1 MPVIH
6 VLSPHVADLIAAG
19 EVVERPASAVKELLE
34 NAVDAG
40 ARTVVLDIRA
50 GGRELI
56 RVSDDGVGMAP
67 EDALVCFVRHATSKL
82 SDERGLEAI
91 GTLGFRGEALAA
103 ISAVSRITLTTRRRG
118 APMGIRVEVE
128 AGEIV
133 SAEETGCPEGTTIAV
148 RDLFY
153 NTPARQKF
161 LSSDRSESAA
171 CVQSALRTALGRP
184 DVSFRCLRDGQE
196 EFFSPGD
203 GTAKSAVYALLGR
216 DAAAGLLD
224 VSTESDSIGVT
235 GFVSAPGFCRGN
247 RSAQYFFCNGRPIRS
262 RSLQAAL
269 EQAYKNTAMVGKFPG
284 CVLYI
289 TLPNGLVDVNVHP
302 TKAEVKFAK
311 EKAVFDGV
319 YYGTLAALGGKAA
332 PQEMSRAP
340 LTGLPAASEPKKDFF
355 RTMDASAFRKEYAAP
370 AKTAAVRDSAPYS
383 VSPKRAAAE
392 SAAPVRSYVPDI
404 PSAARR
410 ESVPAAAASAPAAP
424 KAAISSPAK
433 ETYRAPAAPKAEI
446 SAPAAPEAPPV
457 KAPEDIPAAAAPDK
471 AADASPAT
479 PEAVPE
485 QTVLDE
491 SFRAEPVRYIGE
503 AMRVYILLEQGD
515 KLLLIDKHAAHERL
529 LFDKMRLNE
538 KPLMAQELLAPQPF
552 NTDPDGAALLE
563 QNAALLARLGFELDA
578 FGETAFLIRAVPAE
592 LDAAAAVPLLEEL
605 VEKLREGRSLSAAD
619 VWERLAATV
628 ACKAAIKGGWVT
640 QPEELTALAERVLA
654 GEVTH
659 CPHGRPV
666 MTVLTRAE
674 LDKRFGRIV

>member
-40 ARTVVLDIRA
+40 ARTVVLELRA
-50 GGRELI
+50 GGRDYI
-56 RVSDDGVGMAP
+56 RVTDDGVGMAP
-67 EDALVCFVRHATSKL
+67 EDAGVCFLRHATSKL

-118 APMGIRVEVE
+118 AAMGVRVEVE

-133 SAEETGCPEGTTIAV
+133 SMEETGCPEGTTITV

-161 LSSDRSESAA
+161 LGTDRSEGAA

-216 DAAAGLLD
+216 DAAAGLLPVD
-224 VSTESDSIGVT
+224 TESDGVAVK
-235 GFVSAPGFCRGN
+235 GFVSAPGYCRGN
-247 RSAQYFFCNGRPIRS
+247 RGAQYFFCNGRPIRS
-262 RSLQAAL
+262 RALQAAL

-311 EKAVFDGV
+311 EKPVFDGV
-319 YYGTLAALGGKAA
+319 YYGTLAALGQKSAPQAMSGAPLAPETGSAA
-332 PQEMSRAP
+332 PR
-340 LTGLPAASEPKKDFF
+340 GDFF
-355 RTMDASAFRKEYAAP
+355 RTMDAGTFRQTYAASP
-370 AKTAAVRDSAPYS
+370 SRRTGGYPVRDSAPY
-383 VSPKRAAAE
+383 RAA
-392 SAAPVRSYVPDI
+392 SPAAPKPVSSAPVSVPVRTYTPDI
-404 PSAARR
+404 PSGNAPRSPVPAP
-410 ESVPAAAASAPAAP
+410 ETPVSPAVPAAPV
-424 KAAISSPAK
+424 KK
-433 ETYRAPAAPKAEI
+433 EIP
-446 SAPAAPEAPPV
+446 APETAET
-457 KAPEDIPAAAAPDK
+457 A
-471 AADASPAT
+471 
-479 PEAVPE
+479 PE

-491 SFRAEPVRYIGE
+491 AFRAEPVRYIGE
-503 AMRVYILLEQGD
+503 ALNVYILLEQGD
-515 KLLLIDKHAAHERL
+515 RLLLIDKHAAHERI

-538 KPLMAQELLAPQPF
+538 KPLMPQELLEPQPF

-563 QNAALLARLGFELDA
+563 ENAALMARLGFALDA
-578 FGETAFLIRAVPAE
+578 FGDTAFLIRAVPAQ
-592 LDAAAAVPLLEEL
+592 LDAASAVPLLEEL
-605 VEKLREGRSLSAAD
+605 VEKLREGRSLSVSD

-640 QPEELTALAERVLA
+640 EREELLSLAEKVLA

-666 MTVLTRAE
+666 MTVFTRAE

>member
-40 ARTVVLDIRA
+40 ARTVVLELRA
-50 GGRELI
+50 GGRDYI
-56 RVSDDGVGMAP
+56 RVTDDGVGMAP
-67 EDALVCFVRHATSKL
+67 EDAGVCFLRHATSKL

-118 APMGIRVEVE
+118 AAMGVRVEVE

-133 SAEETGCPEGTTIAV
+133 SMEETGCPEGTTITV

-161 LSSDRSESAA
+161 LGTDRSEGAA

-216 DAAAGLLD
+216 DAAAGLLPVD
-224 VSTESDSIGVT
+224 TESDGVAVK
-235 GFVSAPGFCRGN
+235 GFVSAPGYCRGN
-247 RSAQYFFCNGRPIRS
+247 RGAQYFFCNGRPIRS
-262 RSLQAAL
+262 RALQAAL
-269 EQAYKNTAMVGKFPG
+269 EQAYKNTAMVGRFPG

-311 EKAVFDGV
+311 EKPVFDGV
-319 YYGTLAALGGKAA
+319 YYGTLAALGQKSAPQAMSGAPLAPETGSAA
-332 PQEMSRAP
+332 PR
-340 LTGLPAASEPKKDFF
+340 GDFF
-355 RTMDASAFRKEYAAP
+355 RTMDAGTFRQTYAASP
-370 AKTAAVRDSAPYS
+370 SRRTGGYPVRDSAPY
-383 VSPKRAAAE
+383 RAA
-392 SAAPVRSYVPDI
+392 SPAAPKPVSSAPVSVPVRTYTPDI
-404 PSAARR
+404 PSGNAPRSPGAAGAPK
-410 ESVPAAAASAPAAP
+410 ETPVSPAVPAAPV
-424 KAAISSPAK
+424 KK
-433 ETYRAPAAPKAEI
+433 EIP
-446 SAPAAPEAPPV
+446 APETAET
-457 KAPEDIPAAAAPDK
+457 A
-471 AADASPAT
+471 
-479 PEAVPE
+479 PE

-491 SFRAEPVRYIGE
+491 AFRAEPVRYIGE
-503 AMRVYILLEQGD
+503 ALNVYILLEQGD
-515 KLLLIDKHAAHERL
+515 RLLLIDKHAAHERI

-538 KPLMAQELLAPQPF
+538 KPLMPQELLEPQPF

-563 QNAALLARLGFELDA
+563 ENAALMARLGFALDA
-578 FGETAFLIRAVPAE
+578 FGDTAFLIRAVPAQ
-592 LDAAAAVPLLEEL
+592 LDAASAVPLLEEL
-605 VEKLREGRSLSAAD
+605 VEKLREGRSLSVSD

-640 QPEELTALAERVLA
+640 EREELLSLAEKVLA

-666 MTVLTRAE
+666 MTVFTRAE

>member
-40 ARTVVLDIRA
+40 ARTVVLELRA
-50 GGRELI
+50 GGRDYI
-56 RVSDDGVGMAP
+56 RVTDDGVGMAP
-67 EDALVCFVRHATSKL
+67 EDAGICFLRHATSKL

-118 APMGIRVEVE
+118 AAMGVRVEAE

-133 SAEETGCPEGTTIAV
+133 SMEETGCPEGTTITV

-161 LSSDRSESAA
+161 LGTDRSEGAA

-216 DAAAGLLD
+216 DAAAGLLPVD
-224 VSTESDSIGVT
+224 TESDGVAVR
-235 GFVSAPGFCRGN
+235 GFVSAPGYCRGN
-247 RSAQYFFCNGRPIRS
+247 RGAQYFFCNGRPIRS
-262 RSLQAAL
+262 RALQAAL

-311 EKAVFDGV
+311 EKPVFDGV
-319 YYGTLAALGGKAA
+319 YYGTLAALGRKSAPQAMSGAPLAPETGSAA
-332 PQEMSRAP
+332 PR
-340 LTGLPAASEPKKDFF
+340 GDFF
-355 RTMDASAFRKEYAAP
+355 RTMDAGTFRQTYAASP
-370 AKTAAVRDSAPYS
+370 SRRTGGYPVRDSAPY
-383 VSPKRAAAE
+383 RAA
-392 SAAPVRSYVPDI
+392 SPAAPKPVSSAPVSVPVRTYTPDI
-404 PSAARR
+404 PSGNAPRSPVPAP
-410 ESVPAAAASAPAAP
+410 ETPVSPAVPAAPV
-424 KAAISSPAK
+424 KK
-433 ETYRAPAAPKAEI
+433 EIP
-446 SAPAAPEAPPV
+446 APETAET
-457 KAPEDIPAAAAPDK
+457 A
-471 AADASPAT
+471 
-479 PEAVPE
+479 PE

-491 SFRAEPVRYIGE
+491 AFRAEPVRYIGE
-503 AMRVYILLEQGD
+503 ALNVYILLEQGD
-515 KLLLIDKHAAHERL
+515 RLLLIDKHAAHERI

-538 KPLMAQELLAPQPF
+538 KPLMPQELLEPQPF

-563 QNAALLARLGFELDA
+563 ENAALMARLGFALDA
-578 FGETAFLIRAVPAE
+578 FGDTAFLIRAVPAQ
-592 LDAAAAVPLLEEL
+592 LDAASAVPLLEEL
-605 VEKLREGRSLSAAD
+605 VEKLREGRSLSVSD

-640 QPEELTALAERVLA
+640 EREELLSLAEKVLA

-666 MTVLTRAE
+666 MTVFTRAE

>member
-1 MPVIH
+1 MPKIIQ
-6 VLSPHVADLIAAG
+6 LDRHVADLIAAG

-40 ARTVVLDIRA
+40 ARTVVLELRA
-50 GGRELI
+50 GGRDYI
-56 RVSDDGVGMAP
+56 RVTDDGVGMAP
-67 EDALVCFVRHATSKL
+67 EDAGVCFLRHATSKL

-118 APMGIRVEVE
+118 AAMGVRVEVE

-133 SAEETGCPEGTTIAV
+133 SMEETGCPEGTTITV

-161 LSSDRSESAA
+161 LGTDRSESAA

-216 DAAAGLLD
+216 DAAAGLLPVD
-224 VSTESDSIGVT
+224 TESDGVAVR
-235 GFVSAPGFCRGN
+235 GFVSAPGCCRGN

-262 RSLQAAL
+262 RALQAAL
-269 EQAYKNTAMVGKFPG
+269 EQAYKNTAMAGRFPG

-311 EKAVFDGV
+311 EKPVFDGV
-319 YYGTLAALGGKAA
+319 YYGTLAALGQKSAPQAMSGAPLAPETGSAA
-332 PQEMSRAP
+332 PR
-340 LTGLPAASEPKKDFF
+340 GDFF
-355 RTMDASAFRKEYAAP
+355 RTMDAGTFRQTYAASP
-370 AKTAAVRDSAPYS
+370 SRRTGGYPVRDSAPY
-383 VSPKRAAAE
+383 RAA
-392 SAAPVRSYVPDI
+392 S
-404 PSAARR
+404 
-410 ESVPAAAASAPAAP
+410 PAAP
-424 KAAISSPAK
+424 KAVSPESVSAPARARTPDMPSGNAPRSPGAAGVPKEAPVSPAV
-433 ETYRAPAAPKAEI
+433 PAAPVKKEI
-446 SAPAAPEAPPV
+446 PAPETAET
-457 KAPEDIPAAAAPDK
+457 A
-471 AADASPAT
+471 
-479 PEAVPE
+479 PE

-491 SFRAEPVRYIGE
+491 AFRAEPVRYIGE
-503 AMRVYILLEQGD
+503 ALNVYILLEQGD
-515 KLLLIDKHAAHERL
+515 RLLLIDKHAAHERI

-538 KPLMAQELLAPQPF
+538 KPLMPQELLEPQPF

-563 QNAALLARLGFELDA
+563 ENAALMARLGFELDA
-578 FGETAFLIRAVPAE
+578 FGDTAFLIRAVPAQ
-592 LDAAAAVPLLEEL
+592 LDAASAVPLLEEL
-605 VEKLREGRSLSAAD
+605 VEKLREGRSLSVSD

-640 QPEELTALAERVLA
+640 EREELLSLAEKVLA

-666 MTVLTRAE
+666 MTVFTRAE

>member
-40 ARTVVLDIRA
+40 ARTVVLELRA
-50 GGRELI
+50 GGRDYI
-56 RVSDDGVGMAP
+56 RVTDDGVGMAP
-67 EDALVCFVRHATSKL
+67 EDAGVCFLRHATSKL

-118 APMGIRVEVE
+118 AAMGVRVEAE

-133 SAEETGCPEGTTIAV
+133 SMEETGCPEGTTITV

-161 LSSDRSESAA
+161 LGTDRSEGAA

-216 DAAAGLLD
+216 DAAAGLLPVD
-224 VSTESDSIGVT
+224 TESDGVAVK
-235 GFVSAPGFCRGN
+235 GFVSAPGYCRGN
-247 RSAQYFFCNGRPIRS
+247 RGAQYFFCNGRPIRS
-262 RSLQAAL
+262 RALQAAL
-269 EQAYKNTAMVGKFPG
+269 EQAYKNTAMVGRFPG

-311 EKAVFDGV
+311 EKPVFDGV
-319 YYGTLAALGGKAA
+319 YYGTLAALGQKSAPQAMSGAPLAPETGSAA
-332 PQEMSRAP
+332 PR
-340 LTGLPAASEPKKDFF
+340 GDFF
-355 RTMDASAFRKEYAAP
+355 RTMDAGTFRQTYAASP
-370 AKTAAVRDSAPYS
+370 SRRTGGYPVRDSAPY
-383 VSPKRAAAE
+383 RAA
-392 SAAPVRSYVPDI
+392 SPAAPKPVSSAPVSVPVRTYTPDI
-404 PSAARR
+404 PSGNAPRSPVPAP
-410 ESVPAAAASAPAAP
+410 ETPVSPAVPAAPV
-424 KAAISSPAK
+424 KK
-433 ETYRAPAAPKAEI
+433 EIP
-446 SAPAAPEAPPV
+446 APETAET
-457 KAPEDIPAAAAPDK
+457 A
-471 AADASPAT
+471 
-479 PEAVPE
+479 PE

-491 SFRAEPVRYIGE
+491 AFRAEPVRYIGE
-503 AMRVYILLEQGD
+503 ALNVYILLEQGD
-515 KLLLIDKHAAHERL
+515 RLLLIDKHAAHERI
-529 LFDKMRLNE
+529 LFDKMCLNE
-538 KPLMAQELLAPQPF
+538 KPLMPQELLEPQPF

-563 QNAALLARLGFELDA
+563 ENAALMARLGFALDA
-578 FGETAFLIRAVPAE
+578 FGDTAFLIRAVPAQ
-592 LDAAAAVPLLEEL
+592 LDAASAVPLLEEL
-605 VEKLREGRSLSAAD
+605 VEKLREGRSLSVSD

-640 QPEELTALAERVLA
+640 EREELLSLAEKVLA

-666 MTVLTRAE
+666 MTVFTRAE

>member
-40 ARTVVLDIRA
+40 ARTVVLELRA
-50 GGRELI
+50 GGRDYI
-56 RVSDDGVGMAP
+56 RVTDDGVGMAP
-67 EDALVCFVRHATSKL
+67 EDAGVCFLRHATSKL

-118 APMGIRVEVE
+118 AAMGVRVEVE

-133 SAEETGCPEGTTIAV
+133 SMEETGCPEGTTITV

-161 LSSDRSESAA
+161 LGTDRSEGAA

-216 DAAAGLLD
+216 DAAAGLLPVD
-224 VSTESDSIGVT
+224 TESDGVAVR
-235 GFVSAPGFCRGN
+235 GFVSAPGCCRGN

-262 RSLQAAL
+262 RALQAAL
-269 EQAYKNTAMVGKFPG
+269 EQAYKNTAMVGRFPG
-284 CVLYI
+284 CALYI

-311 EKAVFDGV
+311 EKPVFDGV
-319 YYGTLAALGGKAA
+319 YYGTLAALGRKSAPQAMSGAPLAAETGSAA
-332 PQEMSRAP
+332 PR
-340 LTGLPAASEPKKDFF
+340 GDFF
-355 RTMDASAFRKEYAAP
+355 RTMDAGTFRQTYAASP
-370 AKTAAVRDSAPYS
+370 SRRTGGYPVRDSAPY
-383 VSPKRAAAE
+383 RAA
-392 SAAPVRSYVPDI
+392 S
-404 PSAARR
+404 
-410 ESVPAAAASAPAAP
+410 PAAP
-424 KAAISSPAK
+424 KAVSPESVSAPARARTPDMPSGNAPRSPGAAGAPKETPVSPAV
-433 ETYRAPAAPKAEI
+433 PAAPVKKEI
-446 SAPAAPEAPPV
+446 PAPETAET
-457 KAPEDIPAAAAPDK
+457 A
-471 AADASPAT
+471 
-479 PEAVPE
+479 PE

-491 SFRAEPVRYIGE
+491 AFRDEPVRYIGE
-503 AMRVYILLEQGD
+503 ALNVYILLEQGD
-515 KLLLIDKHAAHERL
+515 RLLLIDKHAAHERI
-529 LFDKMRLNE
+529 LFDKMCLNE
-538 KPLMAQELLAPQPF
+538 KPLMPQELLEPQPF

-563 QNAALLARLGFELDA
+563 ENAALMARLGFALDA
-578 FGETAFLIRAVPAE
+578 FGDTAFLIRAVPAQ
-592 LDAAAAVPLLEEL
+592 LDAASAVPLLEEL
-605 VEKLREGRSLSAAD
+605 VEKLREGRSLSVSD

-640 QPEELTALAERVLA
+640 EREELLSLAEKVLA

-666 MTVLTRAE
+666 MTVFTRAE

>member
-40 ARTVVLDIRA
+40 ARTVVLELRA
-50 GGRELI
+50 GGRDYI
-56 RVSDDGVGMAP
+56 RVTDDGVGMAP
-67 EDALVCFVRHATSKL
+67 EDAGICFLRHATSKL

-118 APMGIRVEVE
+118 AAMGVRVEAE

-133 SAEETGCPEGTTIAV
+133 SMEETGCPEGTTITV

-161 LSSDRSESAA
+161 LGTDRSESAA

-216 DAAAGLLD
+216 DAAAGLLP
-224 VSTESDSIGVT
+224 VETESDGVT
-235 GFVSAPGFCRGN
+235 VKGFVSAPGYCRGN
-247 RSAQYFFCNGRPIRS
+247 RGAQYFFCNGRPIRS
-262 RSLQAAL
+262 RALQAAL
-269 EQAYKNTAMVGKFPG
+269 EQAYKNTAMVGRFPG
-284 CVLYI
+284 CALYI

-311 EKAVFDGV
+311 EKPVFDGV
-319 YYGTLAALGGKAA
+319 YYGTLAALGRKSAPQAMSGAPLAPETGSAA
-332 PQEMSRAP
+332 PR
-340 LTGLPAASEPKKDFF
+340 GDFF
-355 RTMDASAFRKEYAAP
+355 RTMDAGTFRQTYAASP
-370 AKTAAVRDSAPYS
+370 SRRTGGYPVRDSAPY
-383 VSPKRAAAE
+383 RAA
-392 SAAPVRSYVPDI
+392 SPAAPKPVSSAPVSVPVRTYTPDI
-404 PSAARR
+404 PSGNAPR
-410 ESVPAAAASAPAAP
+410 SPVP
-424 KAAISSPAK
+424 
-433 ETYRAPAAPKAEI
+433 
-446 SAPAAPEAPPV
+446 APEAPVSPAVPAAPV
-457 KAPEDIPAAAAPDK
+457 KKEIPAPETAETA
-471 AADASPAT
+471 
-479 PEAVPE
+479 PE

-491 SFRAEPVRYIGE
+491 AFRAEPVRYIGE
-503 AMRVYILLEQGD
+503 ALNVYILLEQGD
-515 KLLLIDKHAAHERL
+515 RLLLIDKHAAHERI

-538 KPLMAQELLAPQPF
+538 KPLMPQELLEPQPF

-563 QNAALLARLGFELDA
+563 ENAALMARLGFALDA
-578 FGETAFLIRAVPAE
+578 FGDTAFLIRAVPAQ
-592 LDAAAAVPLLEEL
+592 LDAASAVPLLEEL
-605 VEKLREGRSLSAAD
+605 VEKLREGRSLSVSD

-640 QPEELTALAERVLA
+640 EREELLSLAEKVLA

-666 MTVLTRAE
+666 MAVFTRAE

>member
-40 ARTVVLDIRA
+40 ARTVVLELRA
-50 GGRELI
+50 GGRDYI
-56 RVSDDGVGMAP
+56 RVTDDGVGMAP
-67 EDALVCFVRHATSKL
+67 EDAGVCFLRHATSKL

-118 APMGIRVEVE
+118 AAMGVRVEVE

-133 SAEETGCPEGTTIAV
+133 SMEETGCPEGTTITV

-161 LSSDRSESAA
+161 LGADRSEGAA

-216 DAAAGLLD
+216 DFSAGLLG
-224 VSTESDSIGVT
+224 VETENEGVAVK
-235 GFVSAPGFCRGN
+235 GFVTSPGYCRGN
-247 RSAQYFFCNGRPIRS
+247 RGAQYFFCNGRPIRS
-262 RSLQAAL
+262 RALQAAL

-311 EKAVFDGV
+311 EKPVFDGV
-319 YYGTLAALGGKAA
+319 YYGTLAALGQKSA
-332 PQEMSRAP
+332 PQAMSNAP
-340 LTGLPAASEPKKDFF
+340 LAPEGISTAPVSSPARPAPAAASAPRKDFF
-355 RTMDASAFRKEYAAP
+355 RTMDASTFRQTYSAAP
-370 AKTAAVRDSAPYS
+370 ARPAGISGVRDSAPY
-383 VSPKRAAAE
+383 RAA
-392 SAAPVRSYVPDI
+392 S
-404 PSAARR
+404 
-410 ESVPAAAASAPAAP
+410 PAAP
-424 KAAISSPAK
+424 KAAPETVSVPVHTYTPDIPSVPASRPAQTAP
-433 ETYRAPAAPKAEI
+433 EMPAAPAAPAV
-446 SAPAAPEAPPV
+446 PV
-457 KAPEDIPAAAAPDK
+457 QKDIPAPE
-471 AADASPAT
+471 PA
-479 PEAVPE
+479 EIEPE

-503 AMRVYILLEQGD
+503 ALNVYILLEQGD
-515 KLLLIDKHAAHERL
+515 KLLLIDKHAAHERI

-538 KPLMAQELLAPQPF
+538 KPLMPQELLEPQPF
-552 NTDPDGAALLE
+552 TTDPDGAALLE
-563 QNAALLARLGFELDA
+563 TNAALMARLGFELDA
-578 FGETAFLIRAVPAE
+578 FGDTTFLIRAVPAQ
-592 LDAAAAVPLLEEL
+592 LDAASAVPLLEDL
-605 VEKLREGRSLSAAD
+605 VEKLREGRSLSASD

-640 QPEELTALAERVLA
+640 EREELLALAEKVLA

-666 MTVLTRAE
+666 MTVFTRAE

>member
-40 ARTVVLDIRA
+40 ARTVVLELRA
-50 GGRELI
+50 GGRDYI
-56 RVSDDGVGMAP
+56 RVTDDGVGMAP
-67 EDALVCFVRHATSKL
+67 EDAGICFLRHATSKL

-118 APMGIRVEVE
+118 AAMGVRVEAE

-133 SAEETGCPEGTTIAV
+133 SMEETGCPEGTTITV

-161 LSSDRSESAA
+161 LGTDRSEGAA

-216 DAAAGLLD
+216 GAAAGLLPVD
-224 VSTESDSIGVT
+224 TESDGVAVR
-235 GFVSAPGFCRGN
+235 GFVSAPGCCRGN

-262 RSLQAAL
+262 RALQAAL
-269 EQAYKNTAMVGKFPG
+269 EQAYKNTAMVGRFPG

-311 EKAVFDGV
+311 EKPVFDGV
-319 YYGTLAALGGKAA
+319 YYGTLAALGRKSAPQAMSGAPLAPETGSAA
-332 PQEMSRAP
+332 PR
-340 LTGLPAASEPKKDFF
+340 GDFF
-355 RTMDASAFRKEYAAP
+355 RTMDADTFRQTYAASP
-370 AKTAAVRDSAPYS
+370 SRRTGGYPVRDSAPY
-383 VSPKRAAAE
+383 RAA
-392 SAAPVRSYVPDI
+392 S
-404 PSAARR
+404 
-410 ESVPAAAASAPAAP
+410 PAAP
-424 KAAISSPAK
+424 KAASPESVSAPARARTPDMPSGNAARSFAAAGAPDETPVSPAV
-433 ETYRAPAAPKAEI
+433 PAAPVKKD
-446 SAPAAPEAPPV
+446 APAPETAET
-457 KAPEDIPAAAAPDK
+457 A
-471 AADASPAT
+471 
-479 PEAVPE
+479 PE

-491 SFRAEPVRYIGE
+491 AFRAEPVRYIGE
-503 AMRVYILLEQGD
+503 ALNVYILLEQGD
-515 KLLLIDKHAAHERL
+515 RLLLIDKHAAHERI

-538 KPLMAQELLAPQPF
+538 KPLMPQELLEPQPF

-563 QNAALLARLGFELDA
+563 ENAALLARLGFELDA
-578 FGETAFLIRAVPAE
+578 FGDTAFLIRAVPAQ
-592 LDAAAAVPLLEEL
+592 LDAASAVPLLEEL
-605 VEKLREGRSLSAAD
+605 VEKLREGRSLSVSD

-640 QPEELTALAERVLA
+640 EREELLSLAEKVLA

-666 MTVLTRAE
+666 MAVFTRAE

>member
-40 ARTVVLDIRA
+40 ARTVVLELRA
-50 GGRELI
+50 GGRDYI
-56 RVSDDGVGMAP
+56 RVTDDGVGMAP
-67 EDALVCFVRHATSKL
+67 EDAGVCFLRHATSKL

-118 APMGIRVEVE
+118 AAMGVRVEVE

-133 SAEETGCPEGTTIAV
+133 SMEETGCPEGTTITV

-161 LSSDRSESAA
+161 LGTDRSEGAA

-196 EFFSPGD
+196 EFFSPGG

-216 DAAAGLLD
+216 DAAAGLLPVD
-224 VSTESDSIGVT
+224 AESDGVAVK
-235 GFVSAPGFCRGN
+235 GFVSAPGYCRGN
-247 RSAQYFFCNGRPIRS
+247 RGAQYFFCNGRPIRS
-262 RSLQAAL
+262 RALQAAL

-311 EKAVFDGV
+311 EKPVFDGV
-319 YYGTLAALGGKAA
+319 YYGTLAALGQKSAPQAMSGAPLAPETGSAA
-332 PQEMSRAP
+332 PR
-340 LTGLPAASEPKKDFF
+340 GDFF
-355 RTMDASAFRKEYAAP
+355 RTMDAGTFRQTYAASP
-370 AKTAAVRDSAPYS
+370 SRRTGGYPVRDSAPY
-383 VSPKRAAAE
+383 RAA
-392 SAAPVRSYVPDI
+392 SPAAPKPVSSAPVSVPVRTYTPDI
-404 PSAARR
+404 PSGNAPRSPVPAP
-410 ESVPAAAASAPAAP
+410 ETPVSPAVPAAPV
-424 KAAISSPAK
+424 KK
-433 ETYRAPAAPKAEI
+433 EIP
-446 SAPAAPEAPPV
+446 APETAET
-457 KAPEDIPAAAAPDK
+457 A
-471 AADASPAT
+471 
-479 PEAVPE
+479 PE

-491 SFRAEPVRYIGE
+491 AFRAEPVRYIGE
-503 AMRVYILLEQGD
+503 ALNVYILLEQGD
-515 KLLLIDKHAAHERL
+515 RLLLIDKHAAHERI

-538 KPLMAQELLAPQPF
+538 KPLMPQELLEPQPF

-563 QNAALLARLGFELDA
+563 ENAALMARLGFALDA
-578 FGETAFLIRAVPAE
+578 FGDTAFLIRAVPAQ
-592 LDAAAAVPLLEEL
+592 LDAASAVPLLEEL
-605 VEKLREGRSLSAAD
+605 VEKLREGRSLSVSD

-640 QPEELTALAERVLA
+640 EREELLSLAEKVLA

-666 MTVLTRAE
+666 MAVFTRAE

>member
-40 ARTVVLDIRA
+40 ARTVVLELRA
-50 GGRELI
+50 GGRDYI
-56 RVSDDGVGMAP
+56 RVTDDGVGMAP
-67 EDALVCFVRHATSKL
+67 EDAGVCFLRHATSKL

-118 APMGIRVEVE
+118 AAMGVRVEAE

-133 SAEETGCPEGTTIAV
+133 SMEETGCPEGTTITV

-161 LSSDRSESAA
+161 LGTDRSEGAA

-216 DAAAGLLD
+216 DAAAGLLPVD
-224 VSTESDSIGVT
+224 TESDGVAVR
-235 GFVSAPGFCRGN
+235 GFVSAPGCCRGN

-262 RSLQAAL
+262 RALQAAL

-311 EKAVFDGV
+311 EKPVFDGV
-319 YYGTLAALGGKAA
+319 YYGTLAALGQKSAPQAMSGAPLAPETGSAA
-332 PQEMSRAP
+332 PR
-340 LTGLPAASEPKKDFF
+340 GDFF
-355 RTMDASAFRKEYAAP
+355 RTMDADTFRQTYAASP
-370 AKTAAVRDSAPYS
+370 SRRTGGYPVRDSAPY
-383 VSPKRAAAE
+383 RAA
-392 SAAPVRSYVPDI
+392 SPAAPKPVSSAPVSVPVRTYTPDI
-404 PSAARR
+404 PS
-410 ESVPAAAASAPAAP
+410 VSAPR
-424 KAAISSPAK
+424 SPV
-433 ETYRAPAAPKAEI
+433 P
-446 SAPAAPEAPPV
+446 APEAPVSPAVPAAPV
-457 KAPEDIPAAAAPDK
+457 EKNIPAPETAAETA
-471 AADASPAT
+471 
-479 PEAVPE
+479 PE

-491 SFRAEPVRYIGE
+491 AFRAEPVRYIGE
-503 AMRVYILLEQGD
+503 ALNVYILLEQGD
-515 KLLLIDKHAAHERL
+515 RLLLIDKHAAHERI

-538 KPLMAQELLAPQPF
+538 KPLMPQELLEPQPF

-563 QNAALLARLGFELDA
+563 ENAALMARLGFALDA
-578 FGETAFLIRAVPAE
+578 FGDTAFLIRAVPAQ
-592 LDAAAAVPLLEEL
+592 LDAASAVPLLEEL
-605 VEKLREGRSLSAAD
+605 VEKLREGRSLSVSD

-640 QPEELTALAERVLA
+640 EREELLSLAEKVLA

-666 MTVLTRAE
+666 MTVFTRAE

>member
-40 ARTVVLDIRA
+40 ARTVVLELRA
-50 GGRELI
+50 GGRDYI
-56 RVSDDGVGMAP
+56 RVTDDGVGMAP
-67 EDALVCFVRHATSKL
+67 EDAGICFLRHATSKL

-118 APMGIRVEVE
+118 AAMGVRVEAE

-133 SAEETGCPEGTTIAV
+133 SMEETGCPEGTTITV

-161 LSSDRSESAA
+161 LGTDRSEGAA

-216 DAAAGLLD
+216 DAAAGLLPVD
-224 VSTESDSIGVT
+224 TESDGVAVR
-235 GFVSAPGFCRGN
+235 GFVSAPGCCRGN

-262 RSLQAAL
+262 RALQAAL

-311 EKAVFDGV
+311 EKPVFDGV
-319 YYGTLAALGGKAA
+319 YYGTLAALGRKSAPQAMSGAPLAPETGSAA
-332 PQEMSRAP
+332 PR
-340 LTGLPAASEPKKDFF
+340 GDFF
-355 RTMDASAFRKEYAAP
+355 RTMDADTFRQTYAASP
-370 AKTAAVRDSAPYS
+370 SRRTGGYPVRDSAPY
-383 VSPKRAAAE
+383 RAA
-392 SAAPVRSYVPDI
+392 S
-404 PSAARR
+404 
-410 ESVPAAAASAPAAP
+410 PAAP
-424 KAAISSPAK
+424 KAASPESVSAPARARTPDMPSGNAPRSPGAAGAPKETPVSPAV
-433 ETYRAPAAPKAEI
+433 PAAPVKKEI
-446 SAPAAPEAPPV
+446 PAPETAET
-457 KAPEDIPAAAAPDK
+457 A
-471 AADASPAT
+471 
-479 PEAVPE
+479 PE

-491 SFRAEPVRYIGE
+491 AFRAEPVRYIGE
-503 AMRVYILLEQGD
+503 ALNVYILLEQGD
-515 KLLLIDKHAAHERL
+515 RLLLIDKHAAHERI

-538 KPLMAQELLAPQPF
+538 KPLMPQELLEPQPF

-563 QNAALLARLGFELDA
+563 ENAALMARLGFALDA
-578 FGETAFLIRAVPAE
+578 FGDTAFLIRAVPAQ
-592 LDAAAAVPLLEEL
+592 LDAASAVPLLEEL
-605 VEKLREGRSLSAAD
+605 VEKLREGRSLSVSD

-640 QPEELTALAERVLA
+640 EREELLSLAEKVLA

-666 MTVLTRAE
+666 MTVFTRAE

>member
-40 ARTVVLDIRA
+40 ARTVVLELRA
-50 GGRELI
+50 GGRDYI
-56 RVSDDGVGMAP
+56 RVTDDGVGMAP
-67 EDALVCFVRHATSKL
+67 EDAGVCFLRHATSKL

-118 APMGIRVEVE
+118 AAMGVRVEAE

-133 SAEETGCPEGTTIAV
+133 SMEETGCPEGTTITV

-161 LSSDRSESAA
+161 LGTDRSEGAA

-216 DAAAGLLD
+216 DAAAGLLPVD
-224 VSTESDSIGVT
+224 TESDGVAVR
-235 GFVSAPGFCRGN
+235 GFVSAPGCCRGN

-262 RSLQAAL
+262 RALQAAL
-269 EQAYKNTAMVGKFPG
+269 EQAYKNTAMVGRFPG
-284 CVLYI
+284 CALYI

-311 EKAVFDGV
+311 EKPVFDGV
-319 YYGTLAALGGKAA
+319 YYGTLAALGQKSAPQAMSGAPLAAETGSAA
-332 PQEMSRAP
+332 PR
-340 LTGLPAASEPKKDFF
+340 GDFF
-355 RTMDASAFRKEYAAP
+355 RTMDADTFRQTYAASP
-370 AKTAAVRDSAPYS
+370 SRRTGGYPVRDSAPY
-383 VSPKRAAAE
+383 RAA
-392 SAAPVRSYVPDI
+392 SPAAPKPVSSAPVSVPVRTYMPDI
-404 PSAARR
+404 PS
-410 ESVPAAAASAPAAP
+410 VSAPR
-424 KAAISSPAK
+424 SPV
-433 ETYRAPAAPKAEI
+433 P
-446 SAPAAPEAPPV
+446 APEAPVSPAVPAAPV
-457 KAPEDIPAAAAPDK
+457 EKNIPAPETAAETA
-471 AADASPAT
+471 
-479 PEAVPE
+479 PE

-491 SFRAEPVRYIGE
+491 AFRAEPVRYIGE
-503 AMRVYILLEQGD
+503 ALNVYILLEQGD
-515 KLLLIDKHAAHERL
+515 RLLLIDKHAAHERI

-538 KPLMAQELLAPQPF
+538 KPLMPQELLEPQPF

-563 QNAALLARLGFELDA
+563 ENAALMARLGFALDA
-578 FGETAFLIRAVPAE
+578 FGDTAFLIRAVPAQ
-592 LDAAAAVPLLEEL
+592 LDAASAVPLLEEL
-605 VEKLREGRSLSAAD
+605 VEKLREGRSLSVSD

-640 QPEELTALAERVLA
+640 EREELLSLAEKVLA

-666 MTVLTRAE
+666 MAVFTRAE

>member
-40 ARTVVLDIRA
+40 ARTVVLELRA
-50 GGRELI
+50 GGRDYI
-56 RVSDDGVGMAP
+56 RVTDDGVGMAP
-67 EDALVCFVRHATSKL
+67 EDAGICFLRHATSKL

-118 APMGIRVEVE
+118 AAMGVRVEAE

-133 SAEETGCPEGTTIAV
+133 SMEETGCPEGTTITV

-161 LSSDRSESAA
+161 LGTDRSEGAA

-216 DAAAGLLD
+216 DAAAGLLPVD
-224 VSTESDSIGVT
+224 TESDGVAVR
-235 GFVSAPGFCRGN
+235 GFVSAPGCCRGN

-262 RSLQAAL
+262 RALQAAL
-269 EQAYKNTAMVGKFPG
+269 EQAYKNTAMVGRFPG

-311 EKAVFDGV
+311 EKPVFDGV
-319 YYGTLAALGGKAA
+319 YYGTLAALGRKSAPQAMSSAPLAPETGSAA
-332 PQEMSRAP
+332 PR
-340 LTGLPAASEPKKDFF
+340 GDFF
-355 RTMDASAFRKEYAAP
+355 RTMDAGTFRQTYAASP
-370 AKTAAVRDSAPYS
+370 SRRTGGYPVRDSAPY
-383 VSPKRAAAE
+383 RAA
-392 SAAPVRSYVPDI
+392 SPAAPKPVSSAPVSVPVRTYTPDI
-404 PSAARR
+404 PSGNAPR
-410 ESVPAAAASAPAAP
+410 SPVP
-424 KAAISSPAK
+424 
-433 ETYRAPAAPKAEI
+433 
-446 SAPAAPEAPPV
+446 APEAPVSPAVPAAPV
-457 KAPEDIPAAAAPDK
+457 KKEIPAPETAETA
-471 AADASPAT
+471 
-479 PEAVPE
+479 PE

-491 SFRAEPVRYIGE
+491 AFRAEPVRYIGE
-503 AMRVYILLEQGD
+503 ALNVYILLEQGD
-515 KLLLIDKHAAHERL
+515 RLLLIDKHAAHERI

-538 KPLMAQELLAPQPF
+538 KPLMPQELLEPQPF

-563 QNAALLARLGFELDA
+563 ENAALMARLGFALDA
-578 FGETAFLIRAVPAE
+578 FGDTAFLIRAVPAQ
-592 LDAAAAVPLLEEL
+592 LDAASAVPLLEEL
-605 VEKLREGRSLSAAD
+605 VEKLREGRSLSVSD

-640 QPEELTALAERVLA
+640 EREELLSLAEKVLA

-666 MTVLTRAE
+666 MAVFTRAE

>member
-40 ARTVVLDIRA
+40 ARTVVLELRA
-50 GGRELI
+50 GGRDYI
-56 RVSDDGVGMAP
+56 RVTDDGVGMAP
-67 EDALVCFVRHATSKL
+67 EDAGVCFLRHATSKL

-118 APMGIRVEVE
+118 AAMGVRVEVE

-133 SAEETGCPEGTTIAV
+133 SMEETGCPEGTTITV
-148 RDLFY
+148 RDLFF

-161 LSSDRSESAA
+161 LGTDRSEGAA

-216 DAAAGLLD
+216 DAAAGLLPVD
-224 VSTESDSIGVT
+224 TESDGVAVR
-235 GFVSAPGFCRGN
+235 GFVSAPGCCRGN

-262 RSLQAAL
+262 RALQAAL
-269 EQAYKNTAMVGKFPG
+269 EQAYKNTAMVGRFPG
-284 CVLYI
+284 CALYI

-311 EKAVFDGV
+311 EKPVFDGV
-319 YYGTLAALGGKAA
+319 YYGTLAALGQKSAPQTMSGAPLAPETGSAA
-332 PQEMSRAP
+332 PRE
-340 LTGLPAASEPKKDFF
+340 DFF
-355 RTMDASAFRKEYAAP
+355 RTMDAGTFRQTYAASP
-370 AKTAAVRDSAPYS
+370 SRRTGGYPVRDSAPY
-383 VSPKRAAAE
+383 RAA
-392 SAAPVRSYVPDI
+392 SPAAPKPVSSAPVSVPVRTYTPDI
-404 PSAARR
+404 PSVSAPRSPVPAP
-410 ESVPAAAASAPAAP
+410 ETPVSPAVPAAPV
-424 KAAISSPAK
+424 KK
-433 ETYRAPAAPKAEI
+433 EIP
-446 SAPAAPEAPPV
+446 APETAET
-457 KAPEDIPAAAAPDK
+457 A
-471 AADASPAT
+471 
-479 PEAVPE
+479 PE

-491 SFRAEPVRYIGE
+491 AFRAEPVRYIGE
-503 AMRVYILLEQGD
+503 ALNVYILLEQGD
-515 KLLLIDKHAAHERL
+515 RLLLIDKHAAHERI

-538 KPLMAQELLAPQPF
+538 KPLMPQELLEPQPF
-552 NTDPDGAALLE
+552 NTDPGGAALLE
-563 QNAALLARLGFELDA
+563 ENAALMARLGFALDA
-578 FGETAFLIRAVPAE
+578 FGDTAFLIRAVPAQ
-592 LDAAAAVPLLEEL
+592 LDAASAVPLLEEL
-605 VEKLREGRSLSAAD
+605 VEKLREGRSLSVSD

-640 QPEELTALAERVLA
+640 EREELLSLAEKVLA

-666 MTVLTRAE
+666 MTVFTRAE

>member
-40 ARTVVLDIRA
+40 ARTVVLELRA
-50 GGRELI
+50 GGRDYI
-56 RVSDDGVGMAP
+56 RVTDDGVGMAP
-67 EDALVCFVRHATSKL
+67 EDAGICFLRHATSKL

-118 APMGIRVEVE
+118 AAMGVRVEAE

-133 SAEETGCPEGTTIAV
+133 SMEETGCPEGTTITV

-161 LSSDRSESAA
+161 LGTDRSEGAA

-216 DAAAGLLD
+216 DAAAGLLPVD
-224 VSTESDSIGVT
+224 TESDGVAVR
-235 GFVSAPGFCRGN
+235 GFVSAPGCCRGN
-247 RSAQYFFCNGRPIRS
+247 RGAQYFFCNGRPIRS
-262 RSLQAAL
+262 RALQAAL
-269 EQAYKNTAMVGKFPG
+269 EQAYKNTAMVGRFPG
-284 CVLYI
+284 CALYI

-311 EKAVFDGV
+311 EKPVFDGV
-319 YYGTLAALGGKAA
+319 YYGTLAALGRKSAPQAMSGAPLAPETGSAA
-332 PQEMSRAP
+332 PR
-340 LTGLPAASEPKKDFF
+340 GDFF
-355 RTMDASAFRKEYAAP
+355 RTMDAGTFRQTYSAAP
-370 AKTAAVRDSAPYS
+370 ARPAGTSGVRDSAPY
-383 VSPKRAAAE
+383 RAA
-392 SAAPVRSYVPDI
+392 SPAAPKPVSSAPVSVPVRTYTPDI
-404 PSAARR
+404 PSGNAPR
-410 ESVPAAAASAPAAP
+410 SPVP
-424 KAAISSPAK
+424 
-433 ETYRAPAAPKAEI
+433 
-446 SAPAAPEAPPV
+446 APEAPVSPAVPAAPV
-457 KAPEDIPAAAAPDK
+457 KKEIPAPETAETA
-471 AADASPAT
+471 
-479 PEAVPE
+479 PE

-491 SFRAEPVRYIGE
+491 AFRAEPVRYIGE
-503 AMRVYILLEQGD
+503 ALNVYILLEQGD
-515 KLLLIDKHAAHERL
+515 RLLLIDKHAAHERI

-538 KPLMAQELLAPQPF
+538 KPLMPQELLEPQPF

-563 QNAALLARLGFELDA
+563 ENAALMARLGFALDA
-578 FGETAFLIRAVPAE
+578 FGDTAFLIRAVPAQ
-592 LDAAAAVPLLEEL
+592 LDAASAVPLLEEL
-605 VEKLREGRSLSAAD
+605 VEKLREGRSLSVSD

-640 QPEELTALAERVLA
+640 EREELLSLAEKVLA

-666 MTVLTRAE
+666 MAVFTRAE

>member
-40 ARTVVLDIRA
+40 ARTVVLELRA
-50 GGRELI
+50 GGRDYI
-56 RVSDDGVGMAP
+56 RVTDDGVGMAP
-67 EDALVCFVRHATSKL
+67 EDAGVCFLRHATSKL

-118 APMGIRVEVE
+118 AAMGVRVEAE

-133 SAEETGCPEGTTIAV
+133 SMEETGCPEGTTITV

-161 LSSDRSESAA
+161 LGTDRSEGAA

-216 DAAAGLLD
+216 DAAAGLLPVD
-224 VSTESDSIGVT
+224 TESDGVAVR
-235 GFVSAPGFCRGN
+235 GFVSAPGCCRGN

-262 RSLQAAL
+262 RALQAAL
-269 EQAYKNTAMVGKFPG
+269 EQAYKNTAMAGRFPG

-311 EKAVFDGV
+311 EKPVFDGV
-319 YYGTLAALGGKAA
+319 YYGTLAALGQKSAPQAMSGAPLAPETGSAA
-332 PQEMSRAP
+332 PR
-340 LTGLPAASEPKKDFF
+340 GDFF
-355 RTMDASAFRKEYAAP
+355 RTMDAGTFRQTYAASP
-370 AKTAAVRDSAPYS
+370 SRRTGGYPVRDSAPY
-383 VSPKRAAAE
+383 RAA
-392 SAAPVRSYVPDI
+392 S
-404 PSAARR
+404 
-410 ESVPAAAASAPAAP
+410 PAAP
-424 KAAISSPAK
+424 KAVSPESVSAPARARTPDMPSGNAPRSPGAAGVPKEAPVSPAV
-433 ETYRAPAAPKAEI
+433 PAAPVKKEI
-446 SAPAAPEAPPV
+446 PAPETAET
-457 KAPEDIPAAAAPDK
+457 A
-471 AADASPAT
+471 
-479 PEAVPE
+479 PE

-491 SFRAEPVRYIGE
+491 AFRAEPVRYIGE
-503 AMRVYILLEQGD
+503 ALNVYILLEQGD
-515 KLLLIDKHAAHERL
+515 RLLLIDKHAAHERI

-538 KPLMAQELLAPQPF
+538 KPLMPQELLEPQPF

-563 QNAALLARLGFELDA
+563 ENAALMARLGFALDA
-578 FGETAFLIRAVPAE
+578 FGDTAFLIRAVPAQ
-592 LDAAAAVPLLEEL
+592 LDAASAVPLLEEL
-605 VEKLREGRSLSAAD
+605 VEKLREGRSLSVSD

-640 QPEELTALAERVLA
+640 EREELLSLAEKVLA

-666 MTVLTRAE
+666 MAVFTRAE

>member
-40 ARTVVLDIRA
+40 ARTVVLELRA
-50 GGRELI
+50 GGRDYI
-56 RVSDDGVGMAP
+56 RVTDDGVGMAP
-67 EDALVCFVRHATSKL
+67 EDAGVCFLRHATSKL

-118 APMGIRVEVE
+118 AAMGVRVEAE

-133 SAEETGCPEGTTIAV
+133 SMEETGCPEGTTITV

-161 LSSDRSESAA
+161 LGTDRSEGAA

-216 DAAAGLLD
+216 DAAAGLLPVD
-224 VSTESDSIGVT
+224 TESDGVAVR
-235 GFVSAPGFCRGN
+235 GFVSAPGCCRGN

-262 RSLQAAL
+262 RALQAAL
-269 EQAYKNTAMVGKFPG
+269 EQAYKNTAMVGRFPG
-284 CVLYI
+284 CALYI

-311 EKAVFDGV
+311 EKPVFDGV
-319 YYGTLAALGGKAA
+319 YYGTLAALGRKSAPQAMSGAPLAPETGSAA
-332 PQEMSRAP
+332 PR
-340 LTGLPAASEPKKDFF
+340 GDFF
-355 RTMDASAFRKEYAAP
+355 RTMDADTFRQTYSAAP
-370 AKTAAVRDSAPYS
+370 ARPAGTSSVRDSAPY
-383 VSPKRAAAE
+383 RAA
-392 SAAPVRSYVPDI
+392 SPAAPKPVSSAPVSVPVRTYTPDI
-404 PSAARR
+404 PSGNAPRSPGAAGAPK
-410 ESVPAAAASAPAAP
+410 ETPVSPAVPAAPV
-424 KAAISSPAK
+424 KK
-433 ETYRAPAAPKAEI
+433 EIP
-446 SAPAAPEAPPV
+446 APETAET
-457 KAPEDIPAAAAPDK
+457 A
-471 AADASPAT
+471 
-479 PEAVPE
+479 PE

-491 SFRAEPVRYIGE
+491 AFRAEPVRYIGE
-503 AMRVYILLEQGD
+503 ALNVYILLEQGD
-515 KLLLIDKHAAHERL
+515 RLLLIDKHAAHERI

-538 KPLMAQELLAPQPF
+538 KPLMPQELLEPQPF

-563 QNAALLARLGFELDA
+563 ENAALMARLGFALDA
-578 FGETAFLIRAVPAE
+578 FGDTAFLIRAVPAQ
-592 LDAAAAVPLLEEL
+592 LDAASAVPLLEEL
-605 VEKLREGRSLSAAD
+605 VEKLREGRSLSVSD

-640 QPEELTALAERVLA
+640 EREELLSLAEKVLA

-666 MTVLTRAE
+666 MAVFTRAE

>member
-40 ARTVVLDIRA
+40 ARTVVLELRA
-50 GGRELI
+50 GGRDYI
-56 RVSDDGVGMAP
+56 RVTDDGVGMAP
-67 EDALVCFVRHATSKL
+67 EDAGICFLRHATSKL

-118 APMGIRVEVE
+118 AAMGVRVEAE

-133 SAEETGCPEGTTIAV
+133 SMEETGCPEGTTITV
-148 RDLFY
+148 RDLFF

-161 LSSDRSESAA
+161 LGTDRSEGAA

-216 DAAAGLLD
+216 DAAAGLLPVD
-224 VSTESDSIGVT
+224 TESDGVAVR
-235 GFVSAPGFCRGN
+235 GFVSAPGCCRGN

-262 RSLQAAL
+262 RALQAAL
-269 EQAYKNTAMVGKFPG
+269 EQAYKNTAMAGRFPG

-311 EKAVFDGV
+311 EKPVFDGV
-319 YYGTLAALGGKAA
+319 YYGTLAALGQKSAPQAMSGAPLAPETGSAA
-332 PQEMSRAP
+332 PR
-340 LTGLPAASEPKKDFF
+340 GDFF
-355 RTMDASAFRKEYAAP
+355 RTMDAGTFRQTYAASP
-370 AKTAAVRDSAPYS
+370 SRRTGGYPVRDSAPY
-383 VSPKRAAAE
+383 RAA
-392 SAAPVRSYVPDI
+392 S
-404 PSAARR
+404 
-410 ESVPAAAASAPAAP
+410 PAAP
-424 KAAISSPAK
+424 KAVSPESVSAPARARTPDMPSGNAPRSPGAAGVPKEAPVSPAV
-433 ETYRAPAAPKAEI
+433 PAAPVKKEI
-446 SAPAAPEAPPV
+446 PAPETAET
-457 KAPEDIPAAAAPDK
+457 A
-471 AADASPAT
+471 
-479 PEAVPE
+479 PE

-491 SFRAEPVRYIGE
+491 AFRAEPVRYIGE
-503 AMRVYILLEQGD
+503 ALNVYILLEQGD
-515 KLLLIDKHAAHERL
+515 RLLLIDKHAAHERI

-538 KPLMAQELLAPQPF
+538 KPLMPQELLEPQPF

-563 QNAALLARLGFELDA
+563 ENAALMARLGFALDA
-578 FGETAFLIRAVPAE
+578 FGDTAFLIRAVPAQ
-592 LDAAAAVPLLEEL
+592 LDAASAVPLLEEL
-605 VEKLREGRSLSAAD
+605 VEKLREGRSLSVSD

-640 QPEELTALAERVLA
+640 EREELLSLAEKVLA

-666 MTVLTRAE
+666 MAVFTRAE

>member
-40 ARTVVLDIRA
+40 ARTVVLELRA
-50 GGRELI
+50 GGRDYI
-56 RVSDDGVGMAP
+56 RVTDDGVGMAP
-67 EDALVCFVRHATSKL
+67 EDAGVCFLRHATSKL

-118 APMGIRVEVE
+118 AAMGVRVEVE

-133 SAEETGCPEGTTIAV
+133 SMEETGCPEGTTITV

-161 LSSDRSESAA
+161 LGTDRSESAA

-216 DAAAGLLD
+216 DAAAGLLP
-224 VSTESDSIGVT
+224 VETESDGVT
-235 GFVSAPGFCRGN
+235 VKGFVSAPGYCRGN
-247 RSAQYFFCNGRPIRS
+247 RGAQYFFCNGRPIRS
-262 RSLQAAL
+262 RALQAAL

-311 EKAVFDGV
+311 EKPVFDGV
-319 YYGTLAALGGKAA
+319 YYGTLAALGQKSAPQTMSNAPFAPEAKSAA
-332 PQEMSRAP
+332 PVSSPARPA
-340 LTGLPAASEPKKDFF
+340 PAAASAPRKDFF
-355 RTMDASAFRKEYAAP
+355 RTMDADTFRQTYSAAP
-370 AKTAAVRDSAPYS
+370 ARPAGTSGVRDSAPY
-383 VSPKRAAAE
+383 RAA
-392 SAAPVRSYVPDI
+392 SPAAPKPVSSAPVSVPVRTYTPDI
-404 PSAARR
+404 PS
-410 ESVPAAAASAPAAP
+410 VSAPR
-424 KAAISSPAK
+424 SPV
-433 ETYRAPAAPKAEI
+433 P
-446 SAPAAPEAPPV
+446 APEAPV
-457 KAPEDIPAAAAPDK
+457 
-471 AADASPAT
+471 SPA
-479 PEAVPE
+479 
-485 QTVLDE
+485 
-491 SFRAEPVRYIGE
+491 FRAEPVRYIGE
-503 AMRVYILLEQGD
+503 ALNVYILLEQGD
-515 KLLLIDKHAAHERL
+515 KMLLIDKHAAHERI

-538 KPLMAQELLAPQPF
+538 KPLMPQELLEPQPF

-563 QNAALLARLGFELDA
+563 ANAALLARLGFELDA
-578 FGETAFLIRAVPAE
+578 FGDTAFLIRAVPAQ
-592 LDAAAAVPLLEEL
+592 LDAASAVPLLEEL
-605 VEKLREGRSLSAAD
+605 LEKLREGRSLSSSD

-640 QPEELTALAERVLA
+640 EREELLALAEKVLA

-666 MTVLTRAE
+666 MTVFTRAE

>member
-19 EVVERPASAVKELLE
+19 EVVECPASAVKELLE

-40 ARTVVLDIRA
+40 ARTVVLELRA
-50 GGRELI
+50 GGRDYI
-56 RVSDDGVGMAP
+56 RVTDDGVGMAP
-67 EDALVCFVRHATSKL
+67 EDAGICFLRHATSKL

-118 APMGIRVEVE
+118 AAMGVRVEAE

-133 SAEETGCPEGTTIAV
+133 SMEETGCPEGTTITV

-161 LSSDRSESAA
+161 LGTDRSEGAA

-216 DAAAGLLD
+216 DAAAGLLPVD
-224 VSTESDSIGVT
+224 TESDGVAVR
-235 GFVSAPGFCRGN
+235 GFVSAPGCCRGN

-262 RSLQAAL
+262 RALQAAL
-269 EQAYKNTAMVGKFPG
+269 EQAYKNTAMVGRFPG

-311 EKAVFDGV
+311 EKPVFDGV
-319 YYGTLAALGGKAA
+319 YYGTLAALGRKSAPQAMSGAPLAAETGSAA
-332 PQEMSRAP
+332 PR
-340 LTGLPAASEPKKDFF
+340 GDFF
-355 RTMDASAFRKEYAAP
+355 RTMDADTFRQTYAASP
-370 AKTAAVRDSAPYS
+370 SRRTGTSGVRDSAPY
-383 VSPKRAAAE
+383 RAAS
-392 SAAPVRSYVPDI
+392 SAAPKPVSSAPVSVPVRTYTPDI
-404 PSAARR
+404 PSGNAPRSPVPAP
-410 ESVPAAAASAPAAP
+410 ETPVSPAVPAAPVEKNIP
-424 KAAISSPAK
+424 
-433 ETYRAPAAPKAEI
+433 
-446 SAPAAPEAPPV
+446 APET
-457 KAPEDIPAAAAPDK
+457 AAETA
-471 AADASPAT
+471 
-479 PEAVPE
+479 PE

-491 SFRAEPVRYIGE
+491 AFRAEPVRYIGE
-503 AMRVYILLEQGD
+503 ALNVYILLEQGD
-515 KLLLIDKHAAHERL
+515 RLLLIDKHAAHERI

-538 KPLMAQELLAPQPF
+538 KPLMPQELLEPQPF

-563 QNAALLARLGFELDA
+563 ENAALMARLGFALDA
-578 FGETAFLIRAVPAE
+578 FGDTAFLIRAVPAQ
-592 LDAAAAVPLLEEL
+592 LDAASAVPLLEDL
-605 VEKLREGRSLSAAD
+605 VEKLREGRSLSVSD

-640 QPEELTALAERVLA
+640 EREELLSLAEKVLA

-666 MTVLTRAE
+666 MAVFTRAE

>member
-40 ARTVVLDIRA
+40 ARTVVLELRA
-50 GGRELI
+50 GGRDYI
-56 RVSDDGVGMAP
+56 RVTDDGVGMAP
-67 EDALVCFVRHATSKL
+67 EDAGVCFLRHATSKL

-118 APMGIRVEVE
+118 AAMGVRVEAE

-133 SAEETGCPEGTTIAV
+133 SMEETGCPEGTTITV

-161 LSSDRSESAA
+161 LGTDRSEGAA

-216 DAAAGLLD
+216 DAAAGLLPVD
-224 VSTESDSIGVT
+224 TESDGVAVR
-235 GFVSAPGFCRGN
+235 GFVSAPGCCRGN

-262 RSLQAAL
+262 RALQAAL

-284 CVLYI
+284 CALYI

-311 EKAVFDGV
+311 EKPVFDGV
-319 YYGTLAALGGKAA
+319 YYGTLAALGRKSAPQAMSGAPLAPETGSAA
-332 PQEMSRAP
+332 PR
-340 LTGLPAASEPKKDFF
+340 GDFF
-355 RTMDASAFRKEYAAP
+355 RTMDADTFRQTYAASP
-370 AKTAAVRDSAPYS
+370 SRRTGGYPVRDSAPY
-383 VSPKRAAAE
+383 RAA
-392 SAAPVRSYVPDI
+392 SPAAPKPDSSAPVSVPVRTYTPDI
-404 PSAARR
+404 PSGNAPRSPGAAGAPK
-410 ESVPAAAASAPAAP
+410 EAPVSPTVPAAPV
-424 KAAISSPAK
+424 KK
-433 ETYRAPAAPKAEI
+433 EIP
-446 SAPAAPEAPPV
+446 APETAET
-457 KAPEDIPAAAAPDK
+457 A
-471 AADASPAT
+471 
-479 PEAVPE
+479 PE

-491 SFRAEPVRYIGE
+491 AFRAAPVRYIGE
-503 AMRVYILLEQGD
+503 ALNVYILLEQGD
-515 KLLLIDKHAAHERL
+515 RLLLIDKHAAHERI

-538 KPLMAQELLAPQPF
+538 KPLMPQELLEPQPF

-563 QNAALLARLGFELDA
+563 ENAALMARLGFALDA
-578 FGETAFLIRAVPAE
+578 FGDTAFLIRAVPAQ
-592 LDAAAAVPLLEEL
+592 LDAASAVPLLEEL
-605 VEKLREGRSLSAAD
+605 VEKLREGRSLSVSD

-640 QPEELTALAERVLA
+640 EREELLSLAEKVLA

-666 MTVLTRAE
+666 MAVFTRAE

>member
-40 ARTVVLDIRA
+40 ARTVVLELRA
-50 GGRELI
+50 GGRDYI
-56 RVSDDGVGMAP
+56 RVTDDGVGMAP
-67 EDALVCFVRHATSKL
+67 EDAGVCFLRHATSKL

-118 APMGIRVEVE
+118 AAMGVRVEVE

-133 SAEETGCPEGTTIAV
+133 SMEETGCPEGTTITV

-161 LSSDRSESAA
+161 LGTDRSEGAA

-216 DAAAGLLD
+216 DAAAGLLPVD
-224 VSTESDSIGVT
+224 TESDGVAVR
-235 GFVSAPGFCRGN
+235 GFVSAPGCCRGN

-262 RSLQAAL
+262 RALQAAL
-269 EQAYKNTAMVGKFPG
+269 EQAYKNTAMVGRFPG

-311 EKAVFDGV
+311 EKPVFDGV
-319 YYGTLAALGGKAA
+319 YYGTLAALGQKSAPQAMSGAPLAPETGSAA
-332 PQEMSRAP
+332 PR
-340 LTGLPAASEPKKDFF
+340 GDFF
-355 RTMDASAFRKEYAAP
+355 RTMDADTFRQTYAASP
-370 AKTAAVRDSAPYS
+370 SRRTGGYPVRDSAPY
-383 VSPKRAAAE
+383 RAA
-392 SAAPVRSYVPDI
+392 SPAAPKPVSSAPVSVPVRTYTPDI
-404 PSAARR
+404 PSGNAPRSPGAAGAPK
-410 ESVPAAAASAPAAP
+410 ETPVSPAVPAAPV
-424 KAAISSPAK
+424 KK
-433 ETYRAPAAPKAEI
+433 EIP
-446 SAPAAPEAPPV
+446 APETAET
-457 KAPEDIPAAAAPDK
+457 A
-471 AADASPAT
+471 
-479 PEAVPE
+479 PE

-491 SFRAEPVRYIGE
+491 AFRAEPVRYIGE
-503 AMRVYILLEQGD
+503 ALNVYILLEQGD
-515 KLLLIDKHAAHERL
+515 RLLLIDKHAAHERI

-538 KPLMAQELLAPQPF
+538 KPLMPQELLEPQPF

-563 QNAALLARLGFELDA
+563 ENAALLARLGFALDA
-578 FGETAFLIRAVPAE
+578 FGDTAFLIRAVPAQ
-592 LDAAAAVPLLEEL
+592 LDAASAVPLLEEL
-605 VEKLREGRSLSAAD
+605 LEKLREGKSLSASD

-640 QPEELTALAERVLA
+640 EREELLSLAEKVLA

-666 MTVLTRAE
+666 MTVFTRAE

>member
-118 APMGIRVEVE
+118 TPMGIRVEVE

-224 VSTESDSIGVT
+224 VSTESDGIGVT

-340 LTGLPAASEPKKDFF
+340 LTGLSAASEPKKDFF
-355 RTMDASAFRKEYAAP
+355 RTMDASAFRKEYAAST
-370 AKTAAVRDSAPYS
+370 AKSAAVRDSAPYS

-392 SAAPVRSYVPDI
+392 SAAPVRSYVPDV
-404 PSAARR
+404 PVTARR
-410 ESVPAAAASAPAAP
+410 ESVPASVESVPAAP
-424 KAAISSPAK
+424 KAASSPAK
-433 ETYRAPAAPKAEI
+433 AAHCAPTAPKTEI
-446 SAPAAPEAPPV
+446 FTPAAPEAPPV
-457 KAPEDIPAAAAPDK
+457 NAPEKVPAAVPDK
-471 AADASPAT
+471 AADISPDK
-479 PEAVPE
+479 PETVPE

-515 KLLLIDKHAAHERL
+515 KLLLIDKHAAHERI
-529 LFDKMRLNE
+529 LFDRMRLNE
-538 KPLMAQELLAPQPF
+538 KPLMAQELLTPQPF

>member
-40 ARTVVLDIRA
+40 ARTVVLELRA
-50 GGRELI
+50 GGRDYI
-56 RVSDDGVGMAP
+56 RVTDDGVGMAP
-67 EDALVCFVRHATSKL
+67 EDAGICFLRHATSKL

-118 APMGIRVEVE
+118 AAMGVRVEAE

-133 SAEETGCPEGTTIAV
+133 SMEETGCPEGTTITV

-161 LSSDRSESAA
+161 LGTDRSEGAA

-216 DAAAGLLD
+216 DTAAGLLPVD
-224 VSTESDSIGVT
+224 TESDGVAVK
-235 GFVSAPGFCRGN
+235 GFVSAPGCCRGN

-262 RSLQAAL
+262 RALQAAL
-269 EQAYKNTAMVGKFPG
+269 EQAYKNTAMVGRFPG

-311 EKAVFDGV
+311 EKPVFDGV
-319 YYGTLAALGGKAA
+319 YYGTLAALGRKSAPQAMSNAPFAPEAKSAA
-332 PQEMSRAP
+332 PVSSPARPA
-340 LTGLPAASEPKKDFF
+340 PAAASAPRGDFF
-355 RTMDASAFRKEYAAP
+355 RTMDADTFRQTYAASP
-370 AKTAAVRDSAPYS
+370 SRRTGGYPVRDSAPY
-383 VSPKRAAAE
+383 RAA
-392 SAAPVRSYVPDI
+392 S
-404 PSAARR
+404 
-410 ESVPAAAASAPAAP
+410 PAAP
-424 KAAISSPAK
+424 KAASPESVSAPVRTYTPDIPSGNAPRSPVPAPETPVSPAI
-433 ETYRAPAAPKAEI
+433 PAAPVKKEI
-446 SAPAAPEAPPV
+446 PAPETAET
-457 KAPEDIPAAAAPDK
+457 A
-471 AADASPAT
+471 
-479 PEAVPE
+479 PE

-491 SFRAEPVRYIGE
+491 AFRAEPVRYIGE
-503 AMRVYILLEQGD
+503 ALNVYILLEQGD
-515 KLLLIDKHAAHERL
+515 RLLLIDKHAAHERI

-538 KPLMAQELLAPQPF
+538 KPLMPQELLEPQPF

-563 QNAALLARLGFELDA
+563 ENAALMARLGFALDA
-578 FGETAFLIRAVPAE
+578 FGDTAFLIRAVPAQ
-592 LDAAAAVPLLEEL
+592 LDAASAVPLLEEL
-605 VEKLREGRSLSAAD
+605 VEKLREGRSLSVSD

-640 QPEELTALAERVLA
+640 EREELLSLAEKVLA

-666 MTVLTRAE
+666 MTVFTRAE